1 MYKCISKIKTSSGW
15 LYMSKD
21 ELLTKIEFD
30 SKVIL
35 VRINDEIETEPY
47 KCFDN
52 DSIYRFVFTN
62 CNFIASYEN
71 KGTVFY
77 SKNCSILKEFNETMY
92 FTQTVENDI
101 CIYIK
106 NKEKIYRYNKI
117 ENTIDLF
124 STEKKLLLE
133 AVYGNYILEKNK
145 SRISIKADYKSS
157 IDLIWQKEFTEL
169 LKYQYD
175 GKEKTGEIKQ
185 VKLYKDSLIVVS
197 DGGVIRLLL
206 ATGEII
212 WKNNAYA
219 RTMEIVGEIGYVCAG
234 LSLYKVNLETGEIIR
249 YGYNNNYNRLPDIEY
264 QGSSYWAIGHE
275 VIYHEGLLWYAV
287 FSSGESFVIAINPHD
302 GKYEWIHHV
311 DTYEKI
317 ESIQFYDNKMFLLD
331 TGNDLHIYKKQN
343 E

>member
-1 MYKCISKIKTSSGW
+1 MFRIERKLANIYTVVKFLNQNIIVTNKETNSLEAYSLNETSLLWTSNKKDYSCTCVNNIIATTNLHFYNLLGISIHETSYREW
-15 LYMSKD
+15 F
-21 ELLTKIEFD
+21 ELEF
-30 SKVIL
+30 S
-35 VRINDEIETEPY
+35 DEIDKILY
-47 KCFDN
+47 KTVDEEQEIAFYHVFN
-52 DSIYRFVFTN
+52 TVTMTFTN
-62 CNFIASYEN
+62 KYLKLKFPLFFVNN
-71 KGTVFY
+71 VFLVCQ
-77 SKNCSILKEFNETMY
+77 CS
-92 FTQTVENDI
+92 
-101 CIYIK
+101 
-106 NKEKIYRYNKI
+106 
-117 ENTIDLF
+117 
-124 STEKKLLLE
+124 STELSLFNFE
-133 AVYGNYILEKNK
+133 VSGN
-145 SRISIKADYKSS
+145 
-157 IDLIWQKEFTEL
+157 IWQKEFTEL

-206 ATGEII
+206 ETGEIV

-264 QGSSYWAIGHE
+264 QGSSYWPIGHE

-287 FSSGESFVIAINPHD
+287 FSSGESFVVAINPYD

-317 ESIQFYDNKMFLLD
+317 ESIQFHDNKMFLLD
-331 TGNDLHIYKKQN
+331 TGYDLHIYKKQK